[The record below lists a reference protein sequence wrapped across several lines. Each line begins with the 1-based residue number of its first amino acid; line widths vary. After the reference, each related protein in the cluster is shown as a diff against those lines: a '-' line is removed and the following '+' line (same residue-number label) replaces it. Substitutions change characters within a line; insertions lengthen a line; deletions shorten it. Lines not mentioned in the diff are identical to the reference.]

1 MRLDLDLPALELR
14 AADDGDGRTLE
25 GRILPY
31 GDVIEINGGRETF
44 EPGVFDGT
52 DPGDVM
58 LLWQHDPA
66 QPIGRMTDL
75 QDVRDG
81 DAPGYYGTFRIAD
94 TTTARDAL
102 SLLKDGIIRGLSVGI
117 MPGQTTNRKGVRVHR
132 SARLVETSVVTF
144 AAYKGAQAL
153 AVRKEGTMP
162 PETDTDTPD
171 VDAEPE
177 VDPVDLSGIETRL
190 DTQSTELREV
200 RNQIANIVLTEPS
213 VTPPMTFTEAFGVL
227 LKQVADNPAENRAL
241 ADVVGTAP
249 GNASALIRDQWISEI
264 VGYINALRP
273 LFSAAGS
280 VPFPSSG
287 YGIAFPRITQ
297 HTTVAKRGAEKTP
310 IPTRELILDAGNF
323 PMEWFA
329 GGVDVALELIS
340 QSDPSV
346 VEVVVGSLMDQYAL
360 ATETEFAVDTVAA
373 ATVGG
378 AVLDVSSWDAFAAAV
393 IATSGEI
400 RAATGVPGDRLA
412 LTSASWLSLVGMMNP
427 SQPATAFG
435 VGPDF
440 TAESLN
446 VGGITA
452 FHAPALTAD
461 VQYNTK
467 SLRNSERPPETVTAT
482 NVALMGRDIGILG
495 ATIFAPF
502 YPAGIVKY
510 TAVGTQAASASSK
523 K

>member
-1 MRLDLDLPALELR
+1 MRLNLDLPDLELR
-14 AADDGDGRTLE
+14 AEPDGDGRTLY

-31 GDVIEINGGRETF
+31 GEVIEINGGKETF
-44 EPGVFDGT
+44 EPGVFSDT
-52 DPGDVM
+52 DPESVL

-66 QPIGRMTDL
+66 QPIGRATEL
-75 QDVRDG
+75 EDVREG
-81 DAPGYYGTFRIAD
+81 DAPGYYGTFRVAD

-117 MPGQTTNRKGVRVHR
+117 VPGQTSNRKGVRVHR
-132 SARLVETSVVTF
+132 QARLVETSVVTF
-144 AAYKGAQAL
+144 AAYNGAEAL
-153 AVRKEGTMP
+153 AVRKEEPM
-162 PETDTDTPD
+162 EDTAPD
-171 VDAEPE
+171 VLEPLE
-177 VDPVDLSGIETRL
+177 LVADPVDLSGIETRL
-190 DTQSTELREV
+190 DTQATELREV
-200 RNQIANIVLTEPS
+200 RNQIANIVLTEPQ
-213 VTPPMTFTEAFGVL
+213 VEPPMSVYAAFAEL
-227 LKQVADNPAENRAL
+227 LKMVADNPGENRAL

-249 GNASALIRDQWISEI
+249 GNASALIRDQWISEV

-273 LFSAAGS
+273 LFSAAGTI
-280 VPFPSSG
+280 PFPSSG

-297 HTTVAKRGAEKTP
+297 HTTVAKRGAEKSP

-346 VEVVVGSLMDQYAL
+346 REVVVGSLMDQYAV
-360 ATETEFAVDTVAA
+360 ATETEFAADTVAG

-378 AVLDVSSWDAFAAAV
+378 ATLPVSDWDGFVGAV
-393 IATSGEI
+393 VATSGEI
-400 RAATGVPGDRLA
+400 RTATGVPGDRLA
-412 LTSASWLSLVGMMNP
+412 LTTASWLSLVGMLNP
-427 SQPATAFG
+427 SQPATAVG

-440 TAESLN
+440 TAEAVN

-452 FHAPALTAD
+452 FHAPYLTAD
-461 VQYNTK
+461 VQFNTK
-467 SLRNSERPPETVTAT
+467 SLRNAERAPDTVTAT
-482 NVALMGRDIGILG
+482 NVALMGQDIGILG

-510 TAVGTQAASASSK
+510 TATAGTQAASSSK